1 MTTREAIAIVREQAA
16 EERGV
21 TREAMLLV
29 AAACEHHHARRTIRK
44 KARRL
49 SNCALY
55 FIREH
60 LMLTPPESGCE
71 RDYGT
76 HRVTGGGT
84 PDKGEQDAAAHGGPS
99 GTLPRA

>member
-1 MTTREAIAIVREQAA
+1 MTNIELQAYEAVKAIARQTARIADTLEAI
-16 EERGV
+16 
-21 TREAMLLV
+21 
-29 AAACEHHHARRTIRK
+29 K
-44 KARRL
+44 
-49 SNCALY
+49 
-55 FIREH
+55 EH
-60 LMLTPPESGCE
+60 LKLTPPESGCE